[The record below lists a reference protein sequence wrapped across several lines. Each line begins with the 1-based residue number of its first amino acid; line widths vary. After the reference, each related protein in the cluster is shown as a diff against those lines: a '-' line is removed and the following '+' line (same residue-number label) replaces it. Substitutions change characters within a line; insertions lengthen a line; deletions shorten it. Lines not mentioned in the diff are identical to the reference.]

1 MRPSDP
7 TPSSPGSASSEGTV
21 TTQTA
26 QKKPPQTP
34 ATPRLLTPNEIAY
47 ANNAQLDVAAS
58 AVPTPERIK
67 SYPVVIV
74 PPLPPSSQHSEY
86 ITFPNERPESG
97 SKGGESRKRKR
108 GDQRDGV
115 RGTAQI
121 KDQRAVSNEASRS
134 LQDLIRD
141 IFEAEDQSQSHIPG
155 TSSDDARSFFV
166 SVDKDD
172 KKLTTLAPAVH
183 VKLELAIQK
192 VISCGKFS
200 DVSVDQLCRLQKLCE
215 GALIA
220 AEAEESSSE
229 SDLTDDNATRWLQ
242 RIDIMDCGLRAART
256 ITRIMAGGREEKQ
269 IYSEELLQSVVSV
282 VRKATDSYIIPVV
295 ESRST
300 GSGSMT
306 FQMASA
312 HRKNVSTLTHDAG
325 KVLKILADLL
335 VKVEAAETTITAI
348 EFFLTQLLFVEN
360 AHSEKES
367 VLGIQKFEALRR
379 IAMDIIAEIFS
390 RYPDQ
395 RTFLFDEIL
404 TSLQKLPVTRQSA
417 RQFKLKDGKSIQLVS
432 ALIMRLVQTSG
443 MRSTSASSLKRHQI
457 STEVNEESHSDS
469 EPSDD
474 DEDGASRRISRN
486 PPSRRKSEDLDT
498 TQPGSAM
505 QRLFHETKS
514 LSDSAAKSAQYVVQ
528 FFVSRALTATKTGD
542 QPHRQLLDIF
552 AEDLIAVLG
561 SPEWPG
567 AELLLRILLIQMV
580 GLAEQDK
587 GPAPAKTMALEMLG
601 VMGSAISDLAANT
614 RHSAKVLESDEA
626 QLSGSLIQLLD
637 DYLDGRLED
646 KDLLGWKGP
655 YRAVMVYLQSLDVG
669 DLQIVSAQGYY
680 ATQWAKGLSS
690 SSRAKSE
697 ESDEMEQD
705 IESEIVALRLQKLVS
720 GGEWTDTE

>member
-1 MRPSDP
+1 M
-7 TPSSPGSASSEGTV
+7 
-21 TTQTA
+21 
-26 QKKPPQTP
+26 
-34 ATPRLLTPNEIAY
+34 
-47 ANNAQLDVAAS
+47 
-58 AVPTPERIK
+58 
-67 SYPVVIV
+67 
-74 PPLPPSSQHSEY
+74 
-86 ITFPNERPESG
+86 
-97 SKGGESRKRKR
+97 
-108 GDQRDGV
+108 
-115 RGTAQI
+115 
-121 KDQRAVSNEASRS
+121 
-134 LQDLIRD
+134 
-141 IFEAEDQSQSHIPG
+141 
-155 TSSDDARSFFV
+155 
-166 SVDKDD
+166 SVDNDD
-172 KKLTTLAPAVH
+172 KTLTTLAPAVH

-192 VISCGKFS
+192 VISCGRFS
-200 DVSVDQLCRLQKLCE
+200 DVAVDQLCRLQKLCE

-220 AEAEESSSE
+220 AEAEESNLE
-229 SDLTDDNATRWLQ
+229 SDLTEDNATQWLQ
-242 RIDIMDCGLRAART
+242 RIDIMDSGLRAART

-282 VRKATDSYIIPVV
+282 VRKATDSYIVPVV

-300 GSGSMT
+300 GSSSKT
-306 FQMASA
+306 FQTASA
-312 HRKNVSTLTHDAG
+312 HRKNTSTLMHAAG
-325 KVLKILADLL
+325 KVLKILANLL
-335 VKVEAAETTITAI
+335 VKIEVAETTITAI
-348 EFFLTQLLFVEN
+348 EFFLTRLLFVEN

-390 RYPDQ
+390 RYPEQ

-443 MRSTSASSLKRHQI
+443 MRSTSASGLRRNQI
-457 STEVNEESHSDS
+457 TPEANGESHSDS
-469 EPSDD
+469 EPSDNE
-474 DEDGASRRISRN
+474 EDGESRGVSRN
-486 PPSRRKSEDLDT
+486 PISRRKPEDLDK
-498 TQPGSAM
+498 TQPGSAL
-505 QRLFHETKS
+505 QRLSHETKS

-601 VMGSAISDLAANT
+601 VMGSAISDLAANI
-614 RHSAKVLESDEA
+614 RYSARILESDEA

-646 KDLLGWKGP
+646 KDLLGWEGP
-655 YRAVMVYLQSLDVG
+655 YRAVMVYLQSLDMG
-669 DLQIVSAQGYY
+669 DLQTVSAQGYY

-690 SSRAKSE
+690 SSPAKSE
-697 ESDEMEQD
+697 ESDEVDEET
-705 IESEIVALRLQKLVS
+705 ESEVVALRLQKLIS
-720 GGEWTDTE
+720 GGEWTDSE